1 MKCKTLVD
9 KLSKC
14 NPEAEVGYEL
24 KQIAYVHG
32 DENDEYIDLGWSG
45 VRSGNGKV
53 QSTGVF
59 VLISKYA
66 DFCTENG
73 MVNGVS
79 GEEINGV
86 FSTRKKAKKMGDW
99 LLKTS
104 KEYPDEFGED
114 DTLRIYNAYE
124 IRNFLIL

>member
-1 MKCKTLVD
+1 MINEKLIE
-9 KLSKC
+9 KLSKL
-14 NPEAEVGYEL
+14 NPKAEVGYEL

-45 VRSGNGKV
+45 VRYGKGKV

-59 VLISKYA
+59 VLISKYT
-66 DFCTENG
+66 DFHSENG
-73 MVNGVS
+73 RVSTS
-79 GEEINGV
+79 GEEVNGV
-86 FSTRKKAKKMGDW
+86 FSTRKKAEKMGNW

-104 KEYPDEFGED
+104 KESPDDFGED
-114 DTLRIYNAYE
+114 ETLRIYNSYE